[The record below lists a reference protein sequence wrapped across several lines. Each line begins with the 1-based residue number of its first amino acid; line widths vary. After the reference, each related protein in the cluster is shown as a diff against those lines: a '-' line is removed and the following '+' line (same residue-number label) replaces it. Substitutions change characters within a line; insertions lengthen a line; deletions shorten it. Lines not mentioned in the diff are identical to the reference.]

1 MAKKLTILGVPRYLK
16 ILRAPRFKYGFTV
29 MKPLPWDKH
38 WGMHLAGMSKAQ
50 LEVVKRFTEVAH
62 ATQGLPLHQRMKEIA
77 KKLRVG
83 KGGVASTVYGISK
96 EEYVRRMTQARRKTD
111 EQIRALLSEI
121 QSIQASK

>member
-38 WGMHLAGMSKAQ
+38 WGMHLEGLSKAQ

-62 ATQGLPLHQRMKEIA
+62 ATQGMPLAQRLKEIA
-77 KKLRVG
+77 RKLRVG
-83 KGGVASTVYGISK
+83 KGGVASAVYGISR
-96 EEYVRRMTQARRKTD
+96 EEYIRRLTQARRKTD
-111 EQIRALLSEI
+111 EQIRALISEI
-121 QSIQASK
+121 ESIKASK